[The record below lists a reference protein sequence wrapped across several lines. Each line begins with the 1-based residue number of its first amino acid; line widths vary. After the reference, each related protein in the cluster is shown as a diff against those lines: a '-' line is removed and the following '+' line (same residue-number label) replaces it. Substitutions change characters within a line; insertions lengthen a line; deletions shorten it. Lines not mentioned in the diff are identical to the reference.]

1 LRFRYHASDILRG
14 LIIYSAGDTAAS
26 LILSEFSPVRLLG
39 MMIIGATV
47 YAFEIPNWFAWID
60 RKTSSM
66 SLVKGSLARTG
77 LALLYFNPFWI
88 ARHLLFIAL
97 LTENYSAIGW
107 GLLRL
112 GLLSFTVNI
121 PIAFIANFLIQ
132 NRMPLRWRFFA
143 SATFSSLM
151 AVYYALS
158 RTIFG
163 S

>member
-1 LRFRYHASDILRG
+1 MKLRYRAPDILRG
-14 LIIYSAGDTAAS
+14 LLIYPAGDTVAS

-39 MMIIGATV
+39 MMVIGATV

-60 RKTSSM
+60 HRTRGLNRLRGAM
-66 SLVKGSLARTG
+66 TRTG
-77 LALLYFNPFWI
+77 LALLYFNPLWI

-97 LTENYSAIGW
+97 LTGDTSSIGW

-112 GLLSFTVNI
+112 GAISFAVNV
-121 PIAFIANFLIQ
+121 PVAFTANFLIQ
-132 NRMPLRWRFFA
+132 NLVPLRWRFFA
-143 SATFSSLM
+143 SAVFSSLM

-163 S
+163 G